1 MTSVTGTGSAL
12 TAGANANLTS
22 GSTANLTALNPGG
35 QLGENSFLQLLVTQL
50 KYQNPLQPQSNSQ
63 FIAQLAQFT
72 SLEQM
77 TNVATQEAKAVSAT
91 QQLAA
96 TSQLGAAFS
105 LLGDTVTVASSGQ
118 SVTGAVTS
126 VANRQGSVT
135 VTVNGQAYPFS
146 AITSVAR

>member
-12 TAGANANLTS
+12 AGSNANLTA
-22 GSTANLTALNPGG
+22 GSAASLTALNPGG

-126 VANRQGSVT
+126 VANQQGSVT
-135 VTVNGQAYPFS
+135 VTINGQAYPFS
-146 AITSVAR
+146 AIASVAR